1 MSHCPHW
8 HYCVSYL
15 IMAVSPR
22 GTLYFGWGSLRY
34 VSPEEPIPK
43 FNDVVGTAGD
53 STSIAHEY
61 MWLFGWAI
69 RSSSCL
75 NIQAALAPS
84 I

>member
-1 MSHCPHW
+1 M
-8 HYCVSYL
+8 L
-15 IMAVSPR
+15 KVSPR
-22 GTLYFGWGSLRY
+22 GTLYLGWGRLLY
-34 VSPEEPIPK
+34 ANPEEPIPK
-43 FNDVVGTAGD
+43 YNDVVGTAGD
-53 STSIAHEY
+53 STAIAHEY